1 MAGSQAPDL
10 ADKGPVSQEDEDL
23 KKKLARVQLELDN
36 AHAERRRLSLLLQQ
50 QPDLKRLD
58 ETQALL
64 QAAEVARQAG
74 EERNLE
80 LVRLLSQASTRQQ
93 QLEQELLEQQRLTHQ
108 QLADLQATLTQLQ
121 QERDELFQRL
131 SGQMQPN
138 NSEIA
143 VKLHSQLKQLHQ
155 TSKEKLETLS
165 EELRRRHNLWE
176 QETKNRVSLEQ
187 SFELQAEMFRREIKE
202 LKNSLREA
210 QGDLADHEFALETNE
225 DQLNWLEGEV
235 EEREEIIDSL
245 RTQIAAYLD
254 KLRKAQSK
262 LTEAG
267 QALQQRNT
275 MLKDFQQQRLLL
287 ASQCRAWEASFNN
300 SESSRKQLESEVS
313 KLRERVEE
321 LEWELEETHVSLE
334 DSQHQVIS
342 LQDQLFSQLPQAHQM
357 LREAQQRVEEL
368 EQSSEETR
376 TDLPAIADSKLSAE
390 M

>member
-1 MAGSQAPDL
+1 M
-10 ADKGPVSQEDEDL
+10 SQEESDL
-23 KKKLARVQLELDN
+23 KSKLARVQLDLDN
-36 AHAERRRLSLLLQQ
+36 AHAERRRLLQLLQQ

-58 ETQALL
+58 ETQAML

-93 QLEQELLEQQRLTHQ
+93 QLEQELLEQQRLTHT
-108 QLADLQATLTQLQ
+108 QLAELQATLTTLQ
-121 QERDELFQRL
+121 HERDELFQRL
-131 SGQMQPN
+131 SGEMQPN

-143 VKLHSQLKQLHQ
+143 IKLHSQLKQLHQ

-165 EELRRRHNLWE
+165 DELRRRHQLWE
-176 QETKNRVSLEQ
+176 QETQNRVSLEQ
-187 SFELQAEMFRREIKE
+187 SFELQAQMFQREIKD
-202 LKNSLREA
+202 LKTALREA

-245 RTQIAAYLD
+245 RSQIAAYLD

-262 LTEAG
+262 LSEAG

-275 MLKDFQQQRLLL
+275 MLKQFQEQRLML

-300 SESSRKQLESEVS
+300 SEAGRKALEAQVS

-334 DSQHQVIS
+334 DSQHQVVS
-342 LQDQLFSQLPQAHQM
+342 LQDQLFSQLPKAHAL
-357 LREAQQRVEEL
+357 LREAQQRVQEL
-368 EQSSEETR
+368 ERSGEDTV
-376 TDLPAIADSKLSAE
+376 TDLPAVAEHKLAAD

>member
-1 MAGSQAPDL
+1 M
-10 ADKGPVSQEDEDL
+10 SQEENDL
-23 KKKLARVQLELDN
+23 KSKLARVQLDLDN
-36 AHAERRRLSLLLQQ
+36 AHAERRRLLQLLQQ

-58 ETQALL
+58 ETQAML

-93 QLEQELLEQQRLTHQ
+93 QLEQELLEQQRLTHT
-108 QLADLQATLTQLQ
+108 QLAELQATLTTLQ
-121 QERDELFQRL
+121 HERDELFQRL
-131 SGQMQPN
+131 SGEMQPN

-143 VKLHSQLKQLHQ
+143 IKLHSQLKQLHQ

-165 EELRRRHNLWE
+165 DELRRRHQLWE
-176 QETKNRVSLEQ
+176 QETQNRVSLEQ
-187 SFELQAEMFRREIKE
+187 SFELQAQMFQREIKD
-202 LKNSLREA
+202 LKTALREA

-245 RTQIAAYLD
+245 RSQIAAYLD

-262 LTEAG
+262 LSEAG

-275 MLKDFQQQRLLL
+275 MLKQFQEQRLML

-300 SESSRKQLESEVS
+300 SEAGRKALEAQVS

-334 DSQHQVIS
+334 DSQHQVVS
-342 LQDQLFSQLPQAHQM
+342 LQDQLFSQLPKAHAL
-357 LREAQQRVEEL
+357 LREAQQRVQEL
-368 EQSSEETR
+368 ERSGEDTV
-376 TDLPAIADSKLSAE
+376 TDLPAVAEHKLAAD

>member
-1 MAGSQAPDL
+1 MN
-10 ADKGPVSQEDEDL
+10 QEENDL
-23 KKKLARVQLELDN
+23 KSKLARVQLDLDN
-36 AHAERRRLSLLLQQ
+36 AHAERRRLLQLLQQ

-58 ETQALL
+58 ETQAML

-93 QLEQELLEQQRLTHQ
+93 QLEQELLEQQRLTHT
-108 QLADLQATLTQLQ
+108 QLAELQATLTTLQL
-121 QERDELFQRL
+121 ERDELFQRL
-131 SGQMQPN
+131 SGKMQPN

-143 VKLHSQLKQLHQ
+143 IKLHSQLKQLHQ

-165 EELRRRHNLWE
+165 DELRRRHQLWE
-176 QETKNRVSLEQ
+176 QETQNRLSLEQ
-187 SFELQAEMFRREIKE
+187 SFDLQAQLFQREIKD
-202 LKNSLREA
+202 LKTALQEA
-210 QGDLADHEFALETNE
+210 HGDLADHEFALETNE

-245 RTQIAAYLD
+245 RSQIAAYLD

-262 LTEAG
+262 LSEAG

-275 MLKDFQQQRLLL
+275 MLKQFQEQRLML

-300 SESSRKQLESEVS
+300 SEAGRKVLEAQVS

-334 DSQHQVIS
+334 DSQHQVVS
-342 LQDQLFSQLPQAHQM
+342 LQDQLFSQLPRAHAL
-357 LREAQQRVEEL
+357 LREAQQRVQEL
-368 EQSSEETR
+368 ERPAEDTV
-376 TDLPAIADSKLSAE
+376 TDVPAVAEQKLAAD